1 MIKIVLKVNEYCH
14 NCPIFEPKMDRLR
27 YESVDGVTD
36 EVSIRCN
43 HEENCG
49 VLKRF
54 FCEYNV
60 NIGECCE
67 LCGKK

>member
-1 MIKIVLKVNEYCH
+1 MIKTVLKVKKYCH
-14 NCPIFEPKMDRLR
+14 KCPLFEPKMDRLR

-49 VLKRF
+49 ILREKF
-54 FCEYNV
+54 LGEV
-60 NIGECCE
+60 N
-67 LCGKK
+67 K